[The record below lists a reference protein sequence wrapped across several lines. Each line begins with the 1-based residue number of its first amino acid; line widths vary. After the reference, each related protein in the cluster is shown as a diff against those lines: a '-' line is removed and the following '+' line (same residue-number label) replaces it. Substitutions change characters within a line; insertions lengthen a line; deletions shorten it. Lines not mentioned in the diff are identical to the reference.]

1 MLYYAFKELLKRYR
15 SYLLNVIVIGL
26 VTVMVITLSFLGA
39 AYKEAARLPF
49 KDIQGTIILQKNG
62 NVPENISGVLLSCS
76 LAPIH
81 QDEVAS
87 INKIDDAQDISSAL
101 SLWVFDPDHFKRV
114 LGVNWQDSYGASL
127 AARVIEGAI
136 PATDQQ
142 ILVDKTYAGK
152 NSLSVGSNVVV
163 AGSQFTVSGIIGM
176 AGNEIVAADVYLNL
190 AVAQRMAYQSQNL
203 QSVEKVD
210 KNDVNVI
217 FINAGQQDLT
227 LVTQKIKQTL
237 NNRNDNA
244 GQTPLGQTIG
254 TFNIYTPDTFENQI
268 STVLKLSDQL
278 TGVISLVLFIGA
290 CLIIARNA
298 LRMVME
304 RRKEFGILK
313 SVGYTGSDIQKLI
326 GIETVLQFLVGF
338 VGGLLLTAVAVFI
351 LSKTTVSIAIPW
363 ELSAYP
369 HFLLANPEDA
379 NVVQTHLL
387 PIRFELLPVLVT
399 FLGVLIVGLM
409 TAFFTTWQINKLK
422 PMEILKYE

>member
-1 MLYYAFKELLKRYR
+1 MLHYAVKELFKRYR

-26 VTVMVITLSFLGA
+26 VTAMVITLNLLGV

-49 KDIQGTIILQKNG
+49 KDIQGTIIVQKNG

-81 QDEVAS
+81 QDAVTAVS
-87 INKIDDAQDISSAL
+87 KIDGVQDISSAL

-114 LGVNWQDSYGASL
+114 LGVNWQDSYGKSL
-127 AARVIEGAI
+127 SSRVIEGAV

-142 ILVDKTYAGK
+142 ILLDKTYAGK
-152 NSLSVGSNVVV
+152 NGIQVGSNVAI
-163 AGSQFTVSGIIGM
+163 AGRQFTVSGIIGM
-176 AGNEIVAADVYLNL
+176 VGNEIVAADVYLNL
-190 AVAQRMAYQSQNL
+190 AVAQDMAYQSKNL

-210 KNDVNVI
+210 KNDVNII
-217 FINAGQQDLT
+217 FINTGQQDLT
-227 LVTQKIKQTL
+227 LVTQKIKQDL
-237 NNRNDNA
+237 NNQDGNA

-254 TFNIYTPDTFENQI
+254 TYNIYTPDTFESQI

-278 TGVISLVLFIGA
+278 TWVISLVLFIGA
-290 CLIIARNA
+290 CLIIARNT
-298 LRMVME
+298 LRMMLE

-313 SVGYTGSDIQKLI
+313 SVGFTSRDIQKLI
-326 GIETVLQFLVGF
+326 GIETTLQVFAGF
-338 VGGLLLTAVAVFI
+338 IGGLVLTGIAVFI

-387 PIRFELLPVLVT
+387 PIRFDLIPVLVT
-399 FLGVLIVGLM
+399 FLGVLIVGLI
-409 TAFFTTWQINKLK
+409 TALLSTWQISKLK
-422 PMEILKYE
+422 AMEILKYE

>member
-1 MLYYAFKELLKRYR
+1 M
-15 SYLLNVIVIGL
+15 NVIVIGL